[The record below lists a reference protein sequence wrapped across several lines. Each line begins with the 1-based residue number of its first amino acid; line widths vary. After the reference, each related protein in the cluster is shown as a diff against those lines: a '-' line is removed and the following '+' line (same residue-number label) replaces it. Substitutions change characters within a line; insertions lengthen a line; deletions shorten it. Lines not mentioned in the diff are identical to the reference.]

1 MQKKITITVCLG
13 FVGVFSAQTAFSQEQ
28 YAINL
33 GVYPACTG
41 CHTSQSNPRK
51 GSGLLPGAAWN
62 KLAKLALTCV
72 LPQVLNTAKTAC
84 VNSPPPTCAMPQILN
99 TAKTACVTPAPHI
112 CSATEVLNAT
122 KTACITK
129 PLAPVKNTKPI
140 LNFVA
145 PQWDIQ
151 VDKLLSIPLSVIDT
165 EQDEFTIIQTTLVG
179 STLSEIH
186 PDTAGLQSIDFEWT
200 PTQANVN
207 KVFTLTFQ
215 AKEKSTKPALVS
227 NKVTVKVRVWA
238 AGDRNAASINKLNV
252 MTSKFS
258 VGSLKLAGNVK
269 FNSLL
274 TATEIQSFVAK
285 NLDLTISDTNGLI
298 DSRPLPLDKK
308 GNWAI
313 SIPMISAP
321 CDITLAFAGQ
331 NASRSVVG
339 CLKTAQNIL
348 AANDNDHDDYDKN
361 KKTR

>member
-1 MQKKITITVCLG
+1 MQKKITITVFLG
-13 FVGVFSAQTAFSQEQ
+13 FVAVFSAQTAFSQEQ

-62 KLAKLALTCV
+62 KLAKPALTCT
-72 LPQVLNTAKTAC
+72 LPQVLNTAKTTC
-84 VNSPPPTCAMPQILN
+84 VNSP
-99 TAKTACVTPAPHI
+99 
-112 CSATEVLNAT
+112 
-122 KTACITK
+122 
-129 PLAPVKNTKPI
+129 APVKNTKPI

-165 EQDEFTIIQTTLVG
+165 EQDEFTIIQTTLAG

-215 AKEKSTKPALVS
+215 VKEKSTKPALVS

-238 AGDRNAASINKLNV
+238 AGDRDAASITKLNV

-258 VGSLKLAGNVK
+258 AGTLKLAGNVK

-298 DSRPLPLDKK
+298 DSLPLTLDKK

-313 SIPMISAP
+313 LIPMISAP
-321 CDITLAFAGQ
+321 CDITLAFAEQ
-331 NASRSVVG
+331 YASRRVVG
-339 CLKTAQNIL
+339 CLKTAQSEMNNIL
-348 AANDNDHDDYDKN
+348 AANDEDHDKN
-361 KKTR
+361 KKHDD